1 MKKSNR
7 GQQEFQCLQKIMQF
21 IPNSHPIRLYLDSA
35 KPNKHLS
42 EFPDFIFEQ
51 GFIEHF
57 QVTSAKESSKGD
69 NNRISEVNFQKE
81 CQEKFDLDKKEFLN
95 SRPCHGT
102 VSTEILEMN
111 CPEYSYK
118 FFIDSFKR
126 NFEKHIHSLDKYN
139 GNKSIG
145 ILLVEH
151 TGARITVLKNRAFCK
166 FYKIEYD
173 KMLLTYLYSFADKLK
188 YLICFW
194 GDTQGDLTGKMSCE
208 IIEIR
213 KIPELINK
221 VPKDIS
227 FSVGQYKNLKLNIFL
242 DL

>member
-1 MKKSNR
+1 MHKSSR
-7 GQQEFQCLQKIMQF
+7 GQQEFQCLQEVKQF
-21 IPNSHPIRLYLDSA
+21 IPNSHPIRLHLDSA

-69 NNRISEVNFQKE
+69 NNRISEVNFKKESQK
-81 CQEKFDLDKKEFLN
+81 KFDHDKQGFLN
-95 SRPCHGT
+95 SMPCHGT
-102 VSTEILEMN
+102 LSTDILEMN
-111 CPEYSYK
+111 CPEYSYE

-126 NFEKHIHSLDKYN
+126 NFEKHIHSLDNYN

-145 ILLVEH
+145 IFMIER
-151 TGARITVLKNRAFCK
+151 TGARVTVLKNGRFRK

-173 KMLLTYLYSFADKLK
+173 KNLLAYLYAFVDKLK

-194 GDTQGDLTGKMSCE
+194 GDTQGDLGGDISCE
-208 IIEIR
+208 IIEIS

-221 VPKDIS
+221 VPQDIS
-227 FSVGQYKNLKLNIFL
+227 FGVGRYKNLQLNIFL

>member
-1 MKKSNR
+1 MIKSNR
-7 GQQEFQCLQKIMQF
+7 GQQEYQCLQEVKKF
-21 IPNSHPIRLYLDSA
+21 IPKSHPIRLYLESA

-42 EFPDFIFEQ
+42 EFPDSIFEQ

-69 NNRISEVNFQKE
+69 NNRISEVNFKKE
-81 CQEKFDLDKKEFLN
+81 CKEKFDLDKQEFLD
-95 SRPCHGT
+95 SSPCRGAI
-102 VSTEILEMN
+102 STDILEMN
-111 CPEYSYK
+111 CPEYSYG

-145 ILLVEH
+145 IFLIER
-151 TGARITVLKNRAFCK
+151 TGARITVVKNERFYK

-173 KMLLTYLYSFADKLK
+173 KNLLAYLYAFADKIK
-188 YLICFW
+188 YLICFC
-194 GDTQGDLTGKMSCE
+194 GDTQGDLSGDISCE
-208 IIEIR
+208 IIEIS

-221 VPKDIS
+221 VPQDIS
-227 FSVGQYKNLKLNIFL
+227 FGVGRYKNLHLNIFW